1 MRHVIVALTLI
12 ISALCIGFGTPA
24 HAGEVC
30 HTETETYTDANGNIV
45 TVVKEVCVDTGET
58 GNAGN
63 GDSGCSYDGKQ
74 IPCTKFGATWFASQS
89 CYASNVS
96 ETYPADQYAEYWQG
110 HTGGSLWMCN
120 GYGPDMID
128 VGSPNFFWLPTGA
141 APVDPAVLAQQA
153 LDRMPLA
160 APQIHMA
167 PQPPLMT
174 YVGLETWLWM
184 NGGQWANLAGGASA
198 GGTSVSVVA
207 RPVKVTWD
215 LTVGSTTCTSAG
227 RPWVHG
233 MSSSAQTDCSYTFQK
248 VSDFQPGDEFPVTA
262 TIKYLVDWTCAGACS
277 TGSGSLGQVDGPTSS
292 SAIRVGER
300 QSVVV
305 H

>member
-1 MRHVIVALTLI
+1 MRALVIAVITTWAVV
-12 ISALCIGFGTPA
+12 GGPA
-24 HAGEVC
+24 AVNAERKC
-30 HTETETYTDANGNIV
+30 TTETSTV
-45 TVVKEVCVDTGET
+45 TMPDGSIQTIVKEVCVETDGTGGT
-58 GNAGN
+58 GA
-63 GDSGCSYDGKQ
+63 GDSGCSFEGKP
-74 IPCTKFGATWFASQS
+74 IPCTKFGASWFASQS

-110 HTGGSLWMCN
+110 HKDGTLWMCN

-128 VGSPNFFWLPTGA
+128 VGSPSFFWLPTGA

-184 NGGQWANLAGGASA
+184 DSGQWSNLTGGASA

-215 LTVGSTTCTSAG
+215 LTAGSTTCTSAG
-227 RPWVHG
+227 RPWLRG

-248 VSDFQPGDEFPVTA
+248 VSDFQPGGEFPVTA
-262 TIKYLVDWTCAGACS
+262 TIKYQVDWTCAGACS
-277 TGSGSLGQVDGPTSS
+277 TGSGSLGQVDGPTST

>member
-1 MRHVIVALTLI
+1 MRNLIFAVLAGEIALFG
-12 ISALCIGFGTPA
+12 ISAPA
-24 HAGEVC
+24 AADKVC
-30 HTETETYTDANGNIV
+30 HTETD
-45 TVVKEVCVDTGET
+45 TVVIDGVVQTIVKEVCVDKGDDNSGGGASTCHY
-58 GNAGN
+58 N
-63 GDSGCSYDGKQ
+63 GQ
-74 IPCTKFGATWFASQS
+74 EIPCTKGGFVWFASQS
-89 CYASNVS
+89 CYAGNVS
-96 ETYPADQYAEYWQG
+96 TMYPADEYPERWQG
-110 HTGGSLWMCN
+110 HTDGSLWMCN
-120 GYGPDMID
+120 GYGPDMTP
-128 VGSPNFFWLPTGA
+128 VGSPNFLWLPTGA
-141 APVDPAVLAQQA
+141 APVDPAVLARQA
-153 LDRMPLA
+153 LNRMPLA

-184 NGGQWANLAGGASA
+184 DGGQWSTLTGGASA
-198 GGTSVSVVA
+198 GGISVSVVA

-215 LTVGSTTCTSAG
+215 LTAGSTSCTSAG
-227 RPWVHG
+227 RPWLRG